1 MTERRKK
8 AGFDTDYAGLSITAL
23 LVIGLLSLL
32 VLLFGVLVLSRA
44 LNHKDTI
51 NVIGW
56 SCFIPILAIQTWMCV
71 KGFVEVM
78 STIKRKNRWIRNA
91 VSVQAL
97 IVDREVEPNPYAEYW
112 EEEYQCEL
120 TLKIPQ
126 AQTVV
131 EPKVQTVLAS
141 VSKRIYDQY
150 VRRDVAKVFFYVDDP
165 LVILIDGE

>member
-97 IVDREVEPNPYAEYW
+97 IVDREVEPNPYAEY
-112 EEEYQCEL
+112 
-120 TLKIPQ
+120 
-126 AQTVV
+126 
-131 EPKVQTVLAS
+131 
-141 VSKRIYDQY
+141 
-150 VRRDVAKVFFYVDDP
+150 
-165 LVILIDGE
+165 